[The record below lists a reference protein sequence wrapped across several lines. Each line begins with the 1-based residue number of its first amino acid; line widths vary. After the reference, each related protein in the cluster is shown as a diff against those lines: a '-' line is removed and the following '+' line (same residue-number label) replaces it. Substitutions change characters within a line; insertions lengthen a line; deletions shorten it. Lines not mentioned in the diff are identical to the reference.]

1 MKILFTS
8 YHLRS
13 LNMDLEPVEF
23 ETAPRE
29 GDRVQIDHF
38 VNPEEKKL
46 IVECLESQKR
56 ITSGEV
62 GTRVWLKRNNETILM
77 INLFFEKYSEPTE
90 PFAF

>member
-13 LNMDLEPVEF
+13 LNLELEPVEF
-23 ETAPRE
+23 ETAPKE

-38 VNPEEKKL
+38 VTPNEKKL

-62 GTRVWLKRNNETILM
+62 GTRVWLKRNNETVLM
-77 INLFFEKYSEPTE
+77 INLFFEEYTE
-90 PFAF
+90 PEEPFVF